1 MFYVNFPYTQS
12 GYNDALVAVQ
22 GAADRVRLLI
32 DGETRHYFV
41 FLAQVKDAPV
51 DFDTLQR
58 LRAVRTYNIDPSK
71 ILAILNCD
79 IPNKH
84 KLETIN
90 AGLTGGGVVSH
101 KDGYHIDFGCDE
113 LTLKLVNGEFFV
125 GMPPQ

>member
-1 MFYVNFPYTQS
+1 MFYVNFPYTQA
-12 GYNDALVAVQ
+12 GYNDALAAVQ
-22 GAADRVRLLI
+22 GAGDQVRVSI
-32 DGETRHYFV
+32 NGKAPHYFV
-41 FLAQVKDAPV
+41 FLEQVEDAAV

-113 LTLKLVNGEFFV
+113 FTLKFVNGEFFV